1 MKTEREQN
9 KAMAQVRVGIV
20 NVPNDFNCEK
30 CDFYKNGHCLLFGDS
45 RDCKKAKLKDMLFNV
60 GDTVY
65 TNVCRSC
72 WRESG
77 GYMYIIVKLK
87 IKEVVYQSKK
97 TIRYVCTT
105 EDFCGA
111 SLKVVGGKE
120 CVVLGDD
127 GLTQDF
133 ELVKRD
139 NAILNSYSHENR
151 DVYKNIKTKSDIVW

>member
-30 CDFYKNGHCLLFGDS
+30 CDFYKNGRCLLFGDS

-65 TNVCRSC
+65 TNVCRCC

-77 GYMYIIVKLK
+77 GYRYITVKLK
-87 IKEVVYQSKK
+87 IKGVIYQSKK
-97 TIRYVCTT
+97 TIRYVCTN
-105 EDFCGA
+105 EDSGE
-111 SLKVVGGKE
+111 E
-120 CVVLGDD
+120 CVVLRGDA
-127 GLTQDF
+127 LTQDF

-139 NAILNSYSHENR
+139 NAVLNSLQPRNS
-151 DVYKNIKTKSDIVW
+151 DVYKNIKTKSDIIW